1 MTLKCKDFAVLVRYD
16 NPPGTAA
23 DWFVLSRF
31 SSAAA
36 ALACLNAQR
45 DAGKT
50 VRIGRL

>member
-1 MTLKCKDFAVLVRYD
+1 MTLKCKAFADLVRYD
-16 NPPGTAA
+16 NPLGAA

-31 SSAAA
+31 TSAVE